1 MARISLLLFI
11 AVVLAIGS
19 VSAHPPKKTKKN
31 LCPPTL
37 SQLQTFPSIEISKLI
52 EKKIKSAPN
61 TPQFS
66 TLFAICKGYSDYLAV
81 FKVKAVKS
89 AFGSIHTKFVMMT
102 EAMFA
107 AQAAVGVEGELASR
121 VRKSYKVM
129 ADGFVELE
137 QMIAEISA
145 KYNFDANAQISKA
158 DRFKI
163 EKCLIKL
170 KGYINVF
177 VKVITKC
184 SAKFAGKPMGNPVV
198 PGSLFD
204 GFLKKGVQLGGNFFG
219 AIRGNV
225 GGAIGGNTGGNV
237 GAGVGVGG
245 NAGAGVG
252 GLVGGKVGGRGRGK
266 VGGRG
271 KGKVGGRVGG
281 NFGAQG
287 EVKVGGQAGAGGKV
301 GGKGR
306 GKVGGNAGGQD
317 GGFFGGSVGFGGGV
331 QYDAAGKAHLGGGS
345 AFRPLSHTS
354 NKHLD

>member
-19 VSAHPPKKTKKN
+19 VSAHPPKNTKKN

-66 TLFAICKGYSDYLAV
+66 TLFAICKGYSDYLAA

-219 AIRGNV
+219 AI
-225 GGAIGGNTGGNV
+225 GGNA

-245 NAGAGVG
+245 NAGAGVGVG

-266 VGGRG
+266 VVGRG

-287 EVKVGGQAGAGGKV
+287 EVKVGGQAGAGGKAGGKGRGKV

-306 GKVGGNAGGQD
+306 GKVGGNVGGNA

>member
-219 AIRGNV
+219 AIRG
-225 GGAIGGNTGGNV
+225 
-237 GAGVGVGG
+237 
-245 NAGAGVG
+245 
-252 GLVGGKVGGRGRGK
+252 
-266 VGGRG
+266 
-271 KGKVGGRVGG
+271 
-281 NFGAQG
+281 

-306 GKVGGNAGGQD
+306 GKVGGKGRGKVGGNVGAQGEVKVGGQAGVKLGANAGAKVGANVGGNA
-317 GGFFGGSVGFGGGV
+317 GGFFGGSMGFGGGV

-354 NKHLD
+354 NK